1 MSPMTE
7 FIFPSRPAMLN
18 SAGSVG
24 GFKEYPVTSAPA
36 FTRIL
41 ESQVPLKPVCP
52 VTRIFFPL

>member
-7 FIFPSRPAMLN
+7 FIFSSRPAMSN
-18 SAGSVG
+18 SAGAVG

-41 ESQVPLKPVCP
+41 ESQVPLKPV
-52 VTRIFFPL
+52 